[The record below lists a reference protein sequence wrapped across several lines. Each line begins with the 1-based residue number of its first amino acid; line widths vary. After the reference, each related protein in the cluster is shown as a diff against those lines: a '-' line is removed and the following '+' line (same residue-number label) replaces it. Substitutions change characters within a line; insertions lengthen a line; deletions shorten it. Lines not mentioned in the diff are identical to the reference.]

1 MPTKVYGLQRKDI
14 FLNVFNEE
22 GIDLKEPKLKIMGIE
37 AVKSSTPAPCRVK
50 IKEALKVIMT
60 KDESAL
66 IDFIENFR
74 THFKKLPPEDIAYP
88 RSCNNLKKYSS
99 SKDIYQ
105 KSTPIH
111 VRGALLYNTLLK
123 KHKLVK
129 YETIQVVIRLNL
141 LH

>member
-60 KDESAL
+60 
-66 IDFIENFR
+66 
-74 THFKKLPPEDIAYP
+74 
-88 RSCNNLKKYSS
+88 
-99 SKDIYQ
+99 
-105 KSTPIH
+105 
-111 VRGALLYNTLLK
+111 
-123 KHKLVK
+123 
-129 YETIQVVIRLNL
+129 
-141 LH
+141 

>member
-22 GIDLKEPKLKIMGIE
+22 GLDLKEPKLKIMGIE

-129 YETIQVVIRLNL
+129 V
-141 LH
+141 